1 MNANPRRWLLLI
13 LVAYLLLAVG
23 YGRLTPLFEAPDE
36 HWHYF
41 TAQYIADNRALPS
54 VTADYDEWLSQEAAQ
69 PPLYYL
75 VGALLISPIKAENG
89 REALWLNPFAA
100 IGDASEPTT
109 STASSTPRPKIGPGK
124 ILPSLP
130 MFCAFSRPC
139 WGWGR
144 WCAFTAA
151 ADCSGPP
158 PQKLRCWRRRWWP
171 FCRSLPSC
179 MPLSPTTR

>member
-100 IGDASEPTT
+100 IGDASEPNNINRFVHTPAEDWPWQDFALAAHVLRLF
-109 STASSTPRPKIGPGK
+109 STLLGLGTLVCIYGSGRLLWPTAPEIALLATALVAF
-124 ILPSLP
+124 LPQ
-130 MFCAFSRPC
+130 F
-139 WGWGR
+139 
-144 WCAFTAA
+144 
-151 ADCSGPP
+151 
-158 PQKLRCWRRRWWP
+158 
-171 FCRSLPSC
+171 PSC